1 MWKCK
6 VDILSDLPSFENTKA
21 RLEMAHERAFLRND
35 EFRIQFSSRPLKT
48 GSNSELDIL
57 ERIYP
62 KSTFDRPTSG
72 TLPVTEKLRDID
84 DEDSSEDEEDED
96 SKFYED
102 LFGLC
107 EEDSNTNSKLE
118 SVIIED
124 MSLTDDELE
133 GSFPDFE
140 TASEDGPEENLAA
153 VETIGS
159 FTKRTVQ
166 EPVVDQSENGH
177 EDGPG
182 DEHGDQTEAS
192 SSHLPNS
199 SISSD
204 TDKSSLDL
212 SNDDVII
219 TGDVIIPGDVI
230 IDDVISEPAEDEI
243 QIVRFDIR
251 SNSTDSE
258 DLVNGKND
266 PVANHVTEN
275 LDDDAVN
282 PSEDAKEENLDSGIS
297 SASIEEFEEVPRPIL
312 PPRIFRPVVTE
323 DVTKNG
329 HFKSPVG
336 KSLSKM
342 SESSGATSGYKSQSE
357 SSEYHYEESAIE
369 SDARTCCWLSRVS
382 TCPNPFSFFAT
393 RCRSR
398 THSGKYN
405 VEKVMMKNNRSGRTR
420 NQSRTGP
427 DANPAIDQNISLEF
441 SVLSTDV
448 GNDILPGLII

>member
-48 GSNSELDIL
+48 GSNSELDVL
-57 ERIYP
+57 ERIYGP
-62 KSTFDRPTSG
+62 EKSNFDRLTSG
-72 TLPVTEKLRDID
+72 VLPVAEKLRDID
-84 DEDSSEDEEDED
+84 AEDSHSEDEGDED

-107 EEDSNTNSKLE
+107 EEDSITNSKLE

-140 TASEDGPEENLAA
+140 TASEDENPVG
-153 VETIGS
+153 VETIGR

-166 EPVVDQSENGH
+166 EPQDQPGNDHVESAEDIH
-177 EDGPG
+177 E
-182 DEHGDQTEAS
+182 DQTEAS

-204 TDKSSLDL
+204 TDKSSLNL
-212 SNDDVII
+212 SHDDVII
-219 TGDVIIPGDVI
+219 TGDVIIAGDVI
-230 IDDVISEPAEDEI
+230 IDDVIKEP
-243 QIVRFDIR
+243 R
-251 SNSTDSE
+251 SDSTSSE
-258 DLVNGKND
+258 DLINDEND
-266 PVANHVTEN
+266 PVINHVN
-275 LDDDAVN
+275 QNHNDDAIHQ
-282 PSEDAKEENLDSGIS
+282 SEPDKEENLDSGIS

-323 DVTKNG
+323 DVNKNG

-357 SSEYHYEESAIE
+357 SSEYHYEESAID
-369 SDARTCCWLSRVS
+369 SDASRCCWLSRVS
-382 TCPNPFSFFAT
+382 SCPNPFSFFAT

-405 VEKVMMKNNRSGRTR
+405 VEKAMKNNNRSDRTR

-427 DANPAIDQNISLEF
+427 DQIYPNISLEF
-441 SVLSTDV
+441 SDLSTDV